1 MSIQQ
6 TVKAGVAFLE
16 QTINDLTAERDYLD
30 ARCAELEVE
39 IIKLRVKLSEK
50 EMK

>member
-6 TVKAGVAFLE
+6 TAKIGVAFLE